1 MSDWTPIPSTKS
13 PGHGRALPVAM
24 KAARLGLAS
33 VLVAAIVALAIVF
46 WPLAGDGVGESGVDG
61 IADSARFDQQIGGD
75 RRTSTETVARLG
87 ESYLFSAGRQ
97 PLPPVASDEPS
108 EPLEVAGPDDSDAKP
123 VPTQPARDPGGVRV
137 LRVESPEAVGGDVQ
151 KSFRELVLRAI
162 HSDRTGE
169 LVALI
174 DFTGTPSGSASVRVR
189 PGDGFTEPKHKEAD
203 WSVVAIDPDRN
214 RVVLERENRRLAL
227 ALFGTGP
234 ADLSPVVI
242 APEGEDS
249 ASTPEIVVSEDG
261 TVVVRQSP
269 DEAIAALR
277 REVGPGDGDQKPI
290 TFDDL
295 AELLRAFGDLERYG
309 ERAREEQ
316 LERGRR

>member
-1 MSDWTPIPSTKS
+1 MSDWTPIPSTEA

-24 KAARLGLAS
+24 KAARLGVGS
-33 VLVAAIVALAIVF
+33 VVVAAIVALAIVF

-61 IADSARFDQQIGGD
+61 IADAARFDQQIGSD
-75 RRTSTETVARLG
+75 RRTSTLAIARLG

-97 PLPPVASDEPS
+97 PVPPVASNEPS
-108 EPLEVAGPDDSDAKP
+108 EPLEVAGPGDGDAKP

-174 DFTGTPSGSASVRVR
+174 DFTGTPTGSASVRVR

-277 REVGPGDGDQKPI
+277 REVGPGEGDEKPI

-316 LERGRR
+316 LERERR